1 MIQSLRVPLLLLL
14 SLVLA
19 GCSQRSEVCSNPE
32 LNPACAADIEQRLVD
47 ARVPG
52 VSVAIVQDHRIIS
65 QWALGN
71 LAVRD
76 SRIVSPVT
84 PFQAGDLSQTVT
96 ALGVLAWLEQSGGNL
111 DIPINATVTGWQLP
125 DNQRWS
131 GDDVT
136 LRHLLSHRSG
146 LTPTRFR
153 HYRPGQRQ
161 PTWEALLN
169 GQSPAQSQPIALSG
183 EPGET
188 CHASA
193 AGYEVLARW
202 LEAQTRNTFP
212 LWQQRAVFSPLNIPS
227 RYRLIGLPS
236 PAMGHDWQGN
246 TLEAGYGRVV
256 DRGAS
261 GLWAS
266 PADLARV
273 MLEIMAAERGLGR
286 ILSDSTLINEMLTP
300 QGCGWGLGL
309 VVERNDQTTQIGY
322 SGVGTGYRSRLVG
335 ELQRG
340 HGVVVMTNGDRGD
353 RIIDD
358 IVAAVRRDY
367 NW

>member
-1 MIQSLRVPLLLLL
+1 MIHSLRLMLLLLL
-14 SLVLA
+14 SLLLIA
-19 GCSQRSEVCSNPE
+19 CGQRTELCSNPE
-32 LNPACAADIEQRLVD
+32 LSPACAADIEQRLVE

-52 VSVAIVQDHRIIS
+52 VSVAIVQNNRIIS

-76 SRIVSPVT
+76 SRTVSPVT

-96 ALGVLAWLEQSGGNL
+96 ALGVLAWLEQTGGSL
-111 DIPINATVTGWQLP
+111 DIALNDTVTGWQLP
-125 DNQRWS
+125 DNNRWS

-146 LTPTRFR
+146 LTPTRFGT
-153 HYRPGQRQ
+153 YRPGERQ
-161 PTWEALLN
+161 PNWEALLN
-169 GQSPAQSQPIALSG
+169 GRPPARSGPFALSG

-202 LEAQTRNTFP
+202 LEAQTRTTFP
-212 LWQQRAVFSPLNIPS
+212 LWQHRAVFSPLNIPS

-246 TLEAGYGRVV
+246 TVDSGYGRII

-286 ILSDSTLINEMLTP
+286 VLSDSNLINEMLTP

-309 VVERNDQTTQIGY
+309 VVERNDQTTQISY
-322 SGVGTGYRSRLVG
+322 NGVSTGYRSRLVG
-335 ELQRG
+335 ELQQG